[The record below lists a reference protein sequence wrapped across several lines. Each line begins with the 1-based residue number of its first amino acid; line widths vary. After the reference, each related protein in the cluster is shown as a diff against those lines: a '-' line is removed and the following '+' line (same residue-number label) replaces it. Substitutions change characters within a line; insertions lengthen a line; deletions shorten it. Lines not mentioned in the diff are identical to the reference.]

1 MSTKKQSVLM
11 RNTLQELFNR
21 NLRNKK
27 RNLSVLALITT
38 HLIGMDSGLSFL
50 SELES
55 EGVIVRFTAEEEV
68 FNHISIEELVKTIHN
83 DNWIPQRL
91 MSENVLSHTDV
102 ILIPNLSFSLV
113 SDILSFNENRL
124 FVRLILTALLTG
136 KTVMAVK
143 TGADPYHHLWCIK
156 GMDKGSNGLKRKLY
170 NQMMQ
175 LKDLG
180 ITLIDEKENFSIQK
194 VKKTVINEETIRYF
208 HQKNINS
215 FVIAKEMIITPLA
228 KDKAKELNITLTFE

>member
-1 MSTKKQSVLM
+1 MGFKKQSVLM
-11 RNTLQELFNR
+11 RDTLHELFNR
-21 NLRNKK
+21 NLHNKK

-50 SELES
+50 SKIKNEEVS
-55 EGVIVRFTAEEEV
+55 VRFTAEEEV
-68 FNHISIEELVKTIHN
+68 FNHISIEEIVKTIHT

-91 MSENVLSHTDV
+91 ISENVLSHTDV

-124 FVRLILTALLTG
+124 FVRLILIALLRG

-143 TGADPYHHLWCIK
+143 TGADPYHPLWRIK
-156 GMDKGSNGLKRKLY
+156 GMDNGTNGLKRKLY

-175 LKDLG
+175 LKDMG
-180 ITLIDEKENFSIQK
+180 ITLIDEKENFSIRK
-194 VKKTVINEETIRYF
+194 VKKTVINEETIQYF
-208 HQKNINS
+208 HQQNINS
-215 FVIAKEMIITPLA
+215 FVISKEMIITPLA
-228 KDKAKELNITLTFE
+228 KDKAKELNITLTFK